1 MPFLRNEFG
10 QVIRKD
16 GSVVEGAGRG
26 RGPGVGKRTTVL
38 ADGKVSHLKVDKIL
52 GGAGPLREEYE
63 RLLEDPNTYLRH
75 LAAWLKE
82 RGHTVNLAAIRIH
95 RNRHIE
101 RFKHVRESAQSA
113 AAFCEITRKQGAG
126 GSFVEA
132 AQGHF
137 EMKLMEQ
144 MSDLAR
150 SGKLEP
156 AQWEAYCKTLKG
168 AVANRREV
176 EQMRA
181 EHDRRAAE
189 AARAAE
195 EAAKQGGS
203 PGDVVD
209 RVREIL
215 GLTEP
220 GERLP

>member
-1 MPFLRNEFG
+1 MPN
-10 QVIRKD
+10 
-16 GSVVEGAGRG
+16 
-26 RGPGVGKRTTVL
+26 
-38 ADGKVSHLKVDKIL
+38 GKVSHLKVDKIL

-63 RLLEDPNTYLRH
+63 RLVEDPNTYLRH
-75 LAAWLKE
+75 LAAWFKE
-82 RGHTVNLAAIRIH
+82 RGHTVNLTAIRIH

-101 RFKHVRESAQSA
+101 RFKRVRDAAQSA
-113 AAFCEITRKQGAG
+113 AAFCEITRKSGGGA

-144 MSDLAR
+144 MSELAR
-150 SGKLEP
+150 AGKMEP
-156 AQWEAYCKTLKG
+156 AQWETYCKTLKG
-168 AVANRREV
+168 TVATRQEV
-176 EQMRA
+176 EQMR
-181 EHDRRAAE
+181 EEYRQRAAE

-195 EAAKQGGS
+195 EAAKQGCS